1 MAIVRKNMLRNFV
14 ISTLEQK
21 IVVQSKGF
29 DRQFVIVSY
38 G

>member
-1 MAIVRKNMLRNFV
+1 LAIVRENMSKNFV
-14 ISTLEQK
+14 ISILGQK